1 MISPAVF
8 PFNQTRC
15 ASGAQVLNP
24 SGHENLLTSRIHATR
39 LSPRNDPTV
48 MAWLF
53 EAKSSVSVGS
63 GAARVT
69 LATNWRL
76 RYVFKDIGQFVRT
89 SLDRWSTLAYPLAKK
104 RSQPVLVV

>member
-1 MISPAVF
+1 
-8 PFNQTRC
+8 
-15 ASGAQVLNP
+15 
-24 SGHENLLTSRIHATR
+24 
-39 LSPRNDPTV
+39 

-76 RYVFKDIGQFVRT
+76 RYVFKDIGQLFVRLLMLVHT
-89 SLDRWSTLAYPLAKK
+89 GLSSRKK
-104 RSQPVLVV
+104 EEQPVLAV